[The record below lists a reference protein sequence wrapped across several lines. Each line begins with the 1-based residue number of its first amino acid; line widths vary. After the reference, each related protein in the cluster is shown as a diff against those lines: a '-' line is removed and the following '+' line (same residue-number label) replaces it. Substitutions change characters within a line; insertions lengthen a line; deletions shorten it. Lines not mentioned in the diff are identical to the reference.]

1 MRSRMQFST
10 LKTIGVS
17 LAGLCVAVVVSAQSP
32 GPTAPVGIEK
42 GYGSKSA
49 PIHMEVFS
57 DFQCPACRGLYEATL
72 RQVIANYVATGKV
85 YLIHR
90 DMPLPNHPHARTAA
104 RYANAAAKIG
114 KMESVISALY
124 ANQDRWSADGNIDA
138 VVASVLTPAEMRQV
152 RELVR
157 AQEIER
163 AIDADVALARQRQV
177 RSTPTIFITHKGRIT
192 PLPPGGVS
200 YQLLKQ
206 YFDYLLQQ

>member
-1 MRSRMQFST
+1 MKNRMR
-10 LKTIGVS
+10 LG
-17 LAGLCVAVVVSAQSP
+17 LAGVLAICLTGLGSAEVIRAQ
-32 GPTAPVGIEK
+32 GFGTTAPPGIEK

-57 DFQCPACRGLYEATL
+57 DFQCPACRGLYEMTL

-90 DMPLPNHPHARTAA
+90 DMPLPNHPYARTAA

-124 ANQDRWSADGNIDA
+124 ANQDRWSANGNVEA
-138 VVASVLTPAEMRQV
+138 AVASVLTPAELRQV

-177 RSTPTIFITHKGRIT
+177 RSTPTIFITHRGRTT

>member
-1 MRSRMQFST
+1 MRNRMRMS
-10 LKTIGVS
+10 ISGIMAVW
-17 LAGLCVAVVVSAQSP
+17 LAGLYSVAMVGGQSP
-32 GPTAPVGIEK
+32 GTMTPPEIEK

-90 DMPLPNHPHARTAA
+90 DMPLPNHPYARTAA

-124 ANQDRWSADGNIDA
+124 ANQDRWSADGNVEA

-177 RSTPTIFITHKGRIT
+177 RSTPTIFITHRGRTT